1 MRTVDVSSDDDDDD
15 DVADD
20 TNGGDGVQQSQ
31 VSSSEPGPS
40 ILASNVIGPLL
51 LEVPLSSATL
61 APRWTCGCR
70 QGCKP
75 ITKGWEKNA
84 PFLPLEVFSFTF
96 IIYFSPSLLP
106 LFPFLFPP

>member
-1 MRTVDVSSDDDDDD
+1 MRIVDVSSDDDDDD

-51 LEVPLSSATL
+51 LEVPLSLSTA
-61 APRWTCGCR
+61 ASR
-70 QGCKP
+70 
-75 ITKGWEKNA
+75 
-84 PFLPLEVFSFTF
+84 
-96 IIYFSPSLLP
+96 
-106 LFPFLFPP
+106 